1 MYDNK
6 PCVSICFSERE
17 DKYKNVVHQNDMWH
31 GGKSI
36 KKVNAVCTNKN
47 M

>member
-1 MYDNK
+1 MCFN
-6 PCVSICFSERE
+6 IFSERE

-36 KKVNAVCTNKN
+36 TKKVNAVCMNKN
-47 M
+47 I